1 MGFGNS
7 NKFQVLIVIV
17 KEGNFWIYT
26 WVVMIIVSVAGLR
39 TRVVVLASQEAQT
52 NVKPKRKA
60 ATQHGGSMLSD
71 LQQSLEDHLPV
82 LLGLVKEGP

>member
-1 MGFGNS
+1 MFM
-7 NKFQVLIVIV
+7 LTDL
-17 KEGNFWIYT
+17 WLLT
-26 WVVMIIVSVAGLR
+26 CRVVMIIVSVTCLR

-52 NVKPKRKA
+52 AVKPKRKA

-82 LLGLVKEGP
+82 LLGLVKEGALINEPTALDEQ